1 MPLQEFSIVDYWG
14 PVVVAIIFAVILFLL
29 SFFIINWF
37 CITKRDDFTVFEKL
51 GKNYDMKLG
60 PHDMVDIRRG
70 GYAPPKEKT
79 KEEIKESLINI
90 PQEY

>member
-1 MPLQEFSIVDYWG
+1 MPLQEFDIVDYWG

-37 CITKRDDFTVFEKL
+37 CINRRDDFTVFEKL
-51 GKNYDMKLG
+51 GKQYDIKLG
-60 PHDMVDIRRG
+60 PHDLADIRRG
-70 GYAPPKEKT
+70 GYAPQIEKK

-90 PQEY
+90 PEEN

>member
-37 CITKRDDFTVFEKL
+37 CITKRDDFTVFEKVIL
-51 GKNYDMKLG
+51 YNFY
-60 PHDMVDIRRG
+60 H
-70 GYAPPKEKT
+70 YYKT
-79 KEEIKESLINI
+79 FF
-90 PQEY
+90 